1 MSSTGQLR
9 KLGPAL
15 CLIAGLAAFGSG
27 FAQDASPLEIS
38 TSAFQEIERTAEDGT
53 TSIER
58 VAASKV
64 VPGGEVVYE
73 ISYQNR
79 GSASATDV
87 VINNPVPEGL
97 EYTSSDKTPV
107 AAVSVDGG
115 NTFGDIADLDAI
127 RSSLGAPVQGLAF
140 AFGTS
145 IAGVASSAML
155 GLLSALCRRERLQTV
170 QLLDVQIATTLRPHS
185 RAWQREEA
193 FRLLQQQTALMPAL
207 VDRLDAMTSY
217 LREHPDAS
225 LLSGLSSMPIP
236 LEAIRANLKMT
247 IGGGLNEPRDV
258 LTTTAWALMT
268 HRDQL
273 DACVENPRLWAA
285 AFEGLRDRVL
295 LRIHQVQVEIT
306 QTTRFTTD

>member
-115 NTFGDIADLDAI
+115 NTFGDIADLDVP
-127 RSSLGAPVQGLAF
+127 GPEG
-140 AFGTS
+140 
-145 IAGVASSAML
+145 
-155 GLLSALCRRERLQTV
+155 
-170 QLLDVQIATTLRPHS
+170 S
-185 RAWQREEA
+185 RAAQPADVTHLRWVIASIPPGTTGTVE
-193 FRLLQQQTALMPAL
+193 FRA
-207 VDRLDAMTSY
+207 
-217 LREHPDAS
+217 
-225 LLSGLSSMPIP
+225 
-236 LEAIRANLKMT
+236 
-247 IGGGLNEPRDV
+247 
-258 LTTTAWALMT
+258 
-268 HRDQL
+268 
-273 DACVENPRLWAA
+273 
-285 AFEGLRDRVL
+285 RVK
-295 LRIHQVQVEIT
+295 
-306 QTTRFTTD
+306 